1 MATNITTSFNDIY
14 LSAHLP
20 EKVFIGSSA
29 SQVEVKV
36 FVDGDEVFK
45 STFYPYNQVCCL
57 RDLRSI
63 VEQGLYDEGL
73 DICTL
78 SIEAKG
84 VGDST
89 TSVIDDVKVIY
100 SSFKTK
106 EGSAAYLRNHF
117 LITRKSALLPR
128 DGGELTVSNYQESQE
143 FCHLNI
149 YYRFTNE
156 QGIAREFI
164 YPNQVSGHD
173 LDSMTLSYSGLSY
186 FVKNGIGRNDVVI
199 LGAEYYYGTRQFNVY
214 FTDEKPS
221 DVFLFYNAFGMIEK
235 MYLFGATSIK
245 TEVDRNEAICG
256 NTTQFYDE
264 NVKVK
269 HEVETAPLTYEE
281 AKSMTEMLTSKYVT
295 RRVGNSTFEKVLI
308 TDITSEV
315 TDSNKELTKIKFS
328 WKYAEGTE
336 WNE

>member
-1 MATNITTSFNDIY
+1 
-14 LSAHLP
+14 
-20 EKVFIGSSA
+20 
-29 SQVEVKV
+29 
-36 FVDGDEVFK
+36 
-45 STFYPYNQVCCL
+45 
-57 RDLRSI
+57 
-63 VEQGLYDEGL
+63 
-73 DICTL
+73 
-78 SIEAKG
+78 
-84 VGDST
+84 
-89 TSVIDDVKVIY
+89 
-100 SSFKTK
+100 
-106 EGSAAYLRNHF
+106 
-117 LITRKSALLPR
+117 
-128 DGGELTVSNYQESQE
+128 
-143 FCHLNI
+143 
-149 YYRFTNE
+149 
-156 QGIAREFI
+156 
-164 YPNQVSGHD
+164 
-173 LDSMTLSYSGLSY
+173 
-186 FVKNGIGRNDVVI
+186 
-199 LGAEYYYGTRQFNVY
+199 
-214 FTDEKPS
+214 
-221 DVFLFYNAFGMIEK
+221 MIEK